1 MVMISSNLETLTLQI
16 VVLDYFST
24 GFINKFFS
32 DGINL

>member
-16 VVLDYFST
+16 VVLDYFSIR
-24 GFINKFFS
+24 FINKFFS